1 MRLSL
6 LAWFLTGLS
15 GSDSSFSSMSS
26 VSSSSVKQ
34 PLQKRTLV
42 KKGAALSLLKP
53 EISPMGVQMGQNGR
67 WKMGRVLAA
76 GVLSV
81 LMLSACGQK
90 GELYLPEDDASSA
103 VVDEE
108 TVQLGYEVSS
118 DPNDF

>member
-42 KKGAALSLLKP
+42 KKGL
-53 EISPMGVQMGQNGR
+53 R
-67 WKMGRVLAA
+67 CR
-76 GVLSV
+76 
-81 LMLSACGQK
+81 
-90 GELYLPEDDASSA
+90 Y
-103 VVDEE
+103 
-108 TVQLGYEVSS
+108 
-118 DPNDF
+118 